1 MLPLDHKK
9 ILNFFNFKST
19 DCDNLCKS
27 SVIIKILASPKRFNP
42 NLVIPLISFAG
53 NYKQVSPSH
62 SSKNSFNLC
71 NTYGLVR
78 SYNTLNIKVTTC
90 HPNSCNQPLLFGTE
104 VGLLSYVIRLLQST
118 SRFFS
123 CYITKPIFGTRI
135 AESEGPGWAF
145 WFGITFLI
153 LNVFSK
159 AESFFTPQP
168 SGGSN
173 GDQDLNGNSSE
184 ARTISLVTESESN
197 EGNVNGNWF

>member
-1 MLPLDHKK
+1 MLPLEHKK

-27 SVIIKILASPKRFNP
+27 SVIVKTLASPKTHNP

-53 NYKQVSPSH
+53 KYKQVSQSH
-62 SSKNSFNLC
+62 SSKNLFNLC
-71 NTYGLVR
+71 SNYGLVR
-78 SYNTLNIKVTTC
+78 SYNNLNLKTETC
-90 HPNSCNQPLLFGTE
+90 QPNSCNQPLLFDTK
-104 VGLLSYVIRLLQST
+104 VGLLSYVISLLQST

-123 CYITKPIFGTRI
+123 CYIAKPIFGTRI

-153 LNVFSK
+153 LNVFSN
-159 AESFFTPQP
+159 AESFLTPQP
-168 SGGSN
+168 SGGNN

-184 ARTISLVTESESN
+184 ARIISLVTESESN
-197 EGNVNGNWF
+197 EVNVNGNWF